1 MNLVLE
7 KENVLWLVIFSDVR
21 GLGVVDVFLMMW
33 IWGWYLCMEF
43 KIICKDWK
51 KFVKW
56 IWGEKV
62 MMKF

>member
-7 KENVLWLVIFSDVR
+7 KENVLWFVIFSDVR

-43 KIICKDWK
+43 KIICKDW
-51 KFVKW
+51 
-56 IWGEKV
+56 
-62 MMKF
+62 